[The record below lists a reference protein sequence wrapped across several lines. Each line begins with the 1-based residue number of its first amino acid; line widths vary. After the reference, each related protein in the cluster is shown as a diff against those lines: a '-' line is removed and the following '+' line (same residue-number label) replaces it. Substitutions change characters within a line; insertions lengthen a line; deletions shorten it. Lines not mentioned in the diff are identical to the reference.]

1 MILQKKTLSVQ
12 GIMGFL
18 REHKDILIQYQVKR
32 IGLFGSYL
40 HGRQS
45 RLSDVDFLVEFVKP
59 SFDNYMGL
67 LEFLEQGLGREVDL
81 VTRKSLSRY
90 ILPQVRK
97 EVRWYE
103 TR

>member
-12 GIMGFL
+12 GIMEFL
-18 REHKDILIQYQVKR
+18 REHKDILAQYQVKR

-40 HGRQS
+40 HGQQS
-45 RLSDVDFLVEFVKP
+45 TASDVDFLVEFVKP

-90 ILPQVRK
+90 ILPRVRK

-103 TR
+103 AR

>member
-18 REHKDILIQYQVKR
+18 RKHKDILTQYQVKR

-40 HGRQS
+40 RGQQS
-45 RLSDVDFLVEFVKP
+45 GASDVDFLVEFVKP

-81 VTRKSLSRY
+81 VTRKNLSRY
-90 ILPQVRK
+90 ILPRVRK

-103 TR
+103 AR